1 MTANVRILTDN
12 RENVLKVPNGALRF
26 RPQGPVISAPGKA
39 SAKAGRGQAGKAARE
54 RLAQEL
60 QLDPQQQM
68 TLETIYRETG
78 RKIRAISADTPE
90 DRERQISKLRA
101 ERQSRIAAMLNEAQR
116 ARFDELMAEQRT
128 VSRGQ
133 VWTLDER
140 GKPKSIN
147 VRLGL
152 TDGTYTELVGGA
164 LKEGTDLIVG
174 TASVNAGRS
183 TRGGGSP
190 RFF

>member
-1 MTANVRILTDN
+1 
-12 RENVLKVPNGALRF
+12 
-26 RPQGPVISAPGKA
+26 
-39 SAKAGRGQAGKAARE
+39 
-54 RLAQEL
+54 
-60 QLDPQQQM
+60 
-68 TLETIYRETG
+68 
-78 RKIRAISADTPE
+78 
-90 DRERQISKLRA
+90 
-101 ERQSRIAAMLNEAQR
+101 MLNEAQR
-116 ARFDELMAEQRT
+116 ARFDELMAERRT

-164 LKEGTDLIVG
+164 LKEGTELIVG